1 MLKKVKRKDDGPGSR
16 RFYALAALLFLF
28 TVFVGTF
35 LRLHM
40 LSAQI
45 LLDDEWHMV
54 KMAADR
60 TVLEVA
66 TDLNP
71 TDNSGVPL
79 NLYYWALYHGFHLS
93 EWTVR
98 LPSIIAGVLS
108 LVLMPW
114 MIEKV
119 IGRGVAFVFAS
130 LLAIAPVLVFYS
142 RFARAYSLTAL
153 LCVAVL
159 MLSHEWLTTSR
170 LRYATGFVLVGSF
183 AIYVHLTS
191 IIAVFAP
198 LLLAF
203 GSLLADR
210 LELSSSTS
218 KRIVASTRARLIV
231 LGAITLLSLPPV
243 LSVVMGSET
252 LRWGMGTPTVR
263 GVLTALS
270 MISGTTS
277 PPLGVLFFILCA
289 VGHVLLWKERP
300 LLGRILACTTVLYV
314 VVLLASRPFGIGAG
328 LVLVRYMIVAV
339 PIALIGVAQ
348 AIERVT
354 ARLMVR
360 RPDSYPIACAGGG
373 ILLAGCLF
381 FTGPLPELQR
391 SPNNFTGHSAFQGS
405 YDPPRWDR
413 SDARHVYPA
422 VSRRADQLPPFYLW
436 LRDRADVAAIVE
448 YPFDVCNNNN
458 LFYFYQHFHGKR
470 VFAGYCSDSSRV
482 GVTLV
487 QGDTAQEESAK
498 TRLSADAILS
508 RVPADRRI
516 AFRNMVDLAN
526 RGSLLASS
534 AGIVVLHKVIQTV
547 GFNPDG
553 TVNAVAMHF
562 TSVDRFSAE
571 FRESF
576 GPPVYEDGELVCYR
590 IKHAGEH

>member
-1 MLKKVKRKDDGPGSR
+1 
-16 RFYALAALLFLF
+16 
-28 TVFVGTF
+28 
-35 LRLHM
+35 M

-45 LLDDEWHMV
+45 LLDDEWHLV
-54 KMAADR
+54 KMAADH
-60 TVLEVA
+60 TFLEVA

-79 NLYYWALYHGFHLS
+79 NLYYWSLYRWFHLS

-98 LPSIIAGVLS
+98 LPSIIAGVLG

-114 MIEKV
+114 MIRKV

-130 LLAIAPVLVFYS
+130 LLAVAPVLVFYS
-142 RFARAYSLTAL
+142 RFARAYSVTAL

-159 MLSHEWLTTSR
+159 MLSHEWLTTAR
-170 LRYATGFVLVGSF
+170 LRYATGFVLVSSL

-198 LLLAF
+198 LLIAF
-203 GSLLADR
+203 GSMLADR
-210 LELSSSTS
+210 LELSSLTS
-218 KRIVASTRARLIV
+218 KRIVASARARLIV
-231 LGAITLLSLPPV
+231 LSVITLLSLPAV

-252 LRWGMGTPTVR
+252 LRWGMGTPTLR

-270 MISGTTS
+270 MLSGTTNL
-277 PPLGVLFFILCA
+277 PLSVLFFTLCA
-289 VGHVLLWKERP
+289 AGQVVLWKDKP
-300 LLGRILACTTVLYV
+300 LLGQVFACTTVLYV
-314 VVLLASRPFGIGAG
+314 VALLASHPFGIGQG
-328 LVLVRYMIVAV
+328 LVLVRYMIVVV

-348 AIERVT
+348 AIERVA
-354 ARLMVR
+354 ARLVMR
-360 RPDSYPIACAGGG
+360 RSDSHTIACAGGG

-381 FTGPLPELQR
+381 LAGPLPVLQR
-391 SPNNFTGHSAFQGS
+391 APNDFTGHSAFQGS

-422 VSRRADQLPPFYLW
+422 VSRRADQIPPFYLW

-470 VFAGYCSDSSRV
+470 VFAGYCSDPTRV
-482 GVTLV
+482 GVTLF
-487 QGDTAQEESAK
+487 QGDTADDKSAK

-508 RVPADRRI
+508 RVAADRRI
-516 AFRNMVDLAN
+516 AFHNMVDLAN
-526 RGSLLASS
+526 RDALLASS
-534 AGIVVLHKVIQTV
+534 AAIVVLHKVVQTV

-553 TVNAVAMHF
+553 TVSAIAMHF
-562 TSVDRFSAE
+562 TSVDGFSGE

-576 GPPVYEDGELVCYR
+576 GPPAYEDGELVCYR